1 MAMRKLKLPDG
12 GTMDLPLPA
21 GFGDAG
27 FGAATQAGRTTMY
40 VVGAVAG
47 AVAGFLIV
55 LVASQIADAVE
66 SK

>member
-12 GTMDLPLPA
+12 GTMDLALPA
-21 GFGDAG
+21 GFGDADLS
-27 FGAATQAGRTTMY
+27 ATTEAGRTTMY

-55 LVASQIADAVE
+55 LAASKIAAAVE
-66 SK
+66 AR